1 MFLTPDH
8 HKTTIIIGGLLL
20 IGLTLITGIAAYDE
34 TRQQIES
41 SLGRGLAVALQGQRH
56 LFESEIENGLLDTR
70 ALAMRPF
77 LIQLIQQL
85 NTQPGKNSALN
96 DLERNVYSLTEIGF
110 SAAVIFDK
118 QGNKLSEIGRFST
131 NQNQALLLNKQGDTF
146 LIWDDELI
154 LHTNKLVIDQDG
166 QRIGSITTETPL
178 PQLTRSFIEIRE
190 IGKTGEFILCALQKE
205 KTQKI
210 ACLMSQTNG
219 VTFKHLPNLTEDK
232 VLPINYALERESG
245 VIAVKDYRQIDV
257 IEAYAPLHV
266 NATDLGMVLKLD
278 EEELFEP
285 ATRNLKIIFL
295 YLTGLAFEIILL
307 VWFVRRLIKFKRE
320 TWQLK
325 AKTEQFSIKLNH
337 KELEL
342 QSRLK
347 KITCL
352 YEIRNSLGQE
362 LTVDKVCQQVF
373 KYLIPAMNFSNAV
386 FVVIEINGKRFTSTK
401 FNQSQMHELQSK
413 INVNGKVCGKLSVFY
428 PEGESISILEEQRF
442 IDAIV
447 SDLEGWFER
456 RNLEH
461 ALVSIAEKQQHT
473 IGQELHDNI
482 GQQVAAIGY
491 QVRAL
496 EKKIS
501 AFGNGDMV
509 TLAVSIATQVQT
521 AVIQIKRL
529 AQGLLPFGLE
539 ANGLIAALQSLVLT
553 ISKTYNIKCE
563 FIHNNA
569 LLTNDNH
576 LTLNL
581 YRIVQEAAN
590 NAIRHGG
597 AKHLTISLVTEE
609 EKLFLSICDDG
620 CGFAD
625 NTERKNKVTQGMGI
639 KIMQYRAKQLGAKL
653 KFLSRVEGGK
663 EVQLTIQRV

>member
-1 MFLTPDH
+1 MFLTRDN
-8 HKTTIIIGGLLL
+8 HKTTVIIGGLLL

-41 SLGRGLAVALQGQRH
+41 SLGRGLAVALQGQRQ
-56 LFESEIENGLLDTR
+56 LLEREIENGLSDTR

-85 NTQPGKNSALN
+85 NAQPGKNSALS
-96 DLERNVYSLTEIGF
+96 DLERNVYSLTETGF
-110 SAAVIFDK
+110 SAAVIYNK
-118 QGNKLSEIGRFST
+118 QGNKLSEIGRFSE
-131 NQNQALLLNKQGDTF
+131 NQDQALLLNKQGDTF
-146 LIWDDELI
+146 LMWDDQLI
-154 LHTNKLVIDQDG
+154 LHTSQIVFDQDE

-190 IGKTGEFILCALQKE
+190 IGKTGEFILCARQKE
-205 KTQKI
+205 KGQKI
-210 ACLMSQTNG
+210 ACFISQTNG
-219 VTFKHLPNLTEDK
+219 VTFKYLSHLTEDK

-245 VIAVKDYRQIDV
+245 VIAVEDYRQIDV

-266 NATDLGMVLKLD
+266 NATDFGMVLKLD

-285 ATRNLKIIFL
+285 ANKNLKIIVA
-295 YLTGLAFEIILL
+295 YLTGLAFEIIILI
-307 VWFVRRLIKFKRE
+307 WFVGKLIKFRRE

-342 QSRLK
+342 QARLK
-347 KITCL
+347 EITCL
-352 YEIRNSLGQE
+352 YEIRNSLGPE

-373 KYLIPAMNFSNAV
+373 KYLIPAMSFSDAV
-386 FVVIEINGKRFTSTK
+386 FVVIEINGKSFTSAK
-401 FNQSQMHELQSK
+401 FNQERMHELQSK
-413 INVNGKVCGKLSVFY
+413 ISVNGKVCGKLTVFY
-428 PEGESISILEEQRF
+428 PEGESFSILEEQRF

-456 RNLEH
+456 KNLEH
-461 ALVSIAEKQQHT
+461 ALVSMAEKQQHT

-539 ANGLIAALQSLVLT
+539 ANGLITALQTLAVT
-553 ISKTYNIKCE
+553 ISKTYNVNCE
-563 FIHNNA
+563 FIHDNA
-569 LLTNDNH
+569 FMTNDNSIA
-576 LTLNL
+576 LNL

-597 AKHLTISLVTEE
+597 AQHLTISLVTEE

-620 CGFAD
+620 CGFSD

-653 KFLSRVEGGK
+653 NFLSRVEGGK
-663 EVQLTIQRV
+663 EVRLTIQRV

>member
-1 MFLTPDH
+1 MFLTRDN
-8 HKTTIIIGGLLL
+8 HKTTVIIGGLLL

-41 SLGRGLAVALQGQRH
+41 SLGRGLAVALQGQRQ
-56 LFESEIENGLLDTR
+56 LLEREIENGLSDTR

-85 NTQPGKNSALN
+85 NAQPGKNSALS
-96 DLERNVYSLTEIGF
+96 DLERNVYSLTETGF
-110 SAAVIFDK
+110 SAAVIYNK
-118 QGNKLSEIGRFST
+118 QGNKLSEIGRFSE
-131 NQNQALLLNKQGDTF
+131 NQDQALLLNKQGDTF
-146 LIWDDELI
+146 LMWDDELI
-154 LHTNKLVIDQDG
+154 LHTSQIVFDQDE

-190 IGKTGEFILCALQKE
+190 IGKTGEFILCARQKE
-205 KTQKI
+205 KGQKI
-210 ACLMSQTNG
+210 ACLISQTNG
-219 VTFKHLPNLTEDK
+219 VTFKYLSHLTEDK

-245 VIAVKDYRQIDV
+245 VIAVEDYRQIDV

-266 NATDLGMVLKLD
+266 NATDFGMVLKLD

-285 ATRNLKIIFL
+285 ANKNLKIIVA
-295 YLTGLAFEIILL
+295 YLTGLAFEIIILI
-307 VWFVRRLIKFKRE
+307 WFVGKLIKFRRE

-342 QSRLK
+342 QARLK
-347 KITCL
+347 EITCL
-352 YEIRNSLGQE
+352 YEIRNSLGPE

-373 KYLIPAMNFSNAV
+373 KYLIPAMSFSDAV
-386 FVVIEINGKRFTSTK
+386 FVVIEINGKSFTSAK
-401 FNQSQMHELQSK
+401 FNQERMHELQSK
-413 INVNGKVCGKLSVFY
+413 ISVNGKVCGKLTVFY
-428 PEGESISILEEQRF
+428 PEGESFSILEEQRF

-456 RNLEH
+456 KNLEH
-461 ALVSIAEKQQHT
+461 ALVSMAEKQQHT

-539 ANGLIAALQSLVLT
+539 ANGLITALQTLAVT
-553 ISKTYNIKCE
+553 ISKTYNVNCE
-563 FIHNNA
+563 FIHDNGFM
-569 LLTNDNH
+569 TNDNSIA
-576 LTLNL
+576 LNL

-597 AKHLTISLVTEE
+597 AQHLTISLVTEE

-620 CGFAD
+620 CGFSD

-653 KFLSRVEGGK
+653 NFLSRVEGGK
-663 EVQLTIQRV
+663 EVRLTIQRV